1 MEHFYTRK
9 GDDGMTGFLG
19 EGRLPKDD
27 LRFEALGN
35 LDECSAHCGIL
46 RALLKDDQDREMVMS
61 IQRDLYHLMAET
73 AADKTN
79 AVKFRSI
86 NAERVF
92 WLEEQVER
100 LSASTMMPS
109 EFILPGETLLGA
121 EVSVTRAVVRR
132 AERSLTTLVHQ
143 GTVENT
149 FLLQYLNR
157 LSSLLFA
164 LEVKTSTQPGHPLA
178 TAGV

>member
-1 MEHFYTRK
+1 MQHFFTRK
-9 GDDGMTGFLG
+9 GDDGMTGILG

-27 LRFEALGN
+27 LRFDALGN

-46 RALLKDDQDREMVMS
+46 RALLNDVQDREMILS
-61 IQRDLYHLMAET
+61 IQKDLYHLMAET
-73 AADKTN
+73 AADKPN

-86 NAERVF
+86 NAERVL
-92 WLEEQVER
+92 WLEEQIER
-100 LSASTMMPS
+100 LSASTKMPS

-143 GTVENT
+143 GVVENT

-164 LEVKTSTQPGHPLA
+164 LEVKTSTQPGQPMT
-178 TAGV
+178 TARG